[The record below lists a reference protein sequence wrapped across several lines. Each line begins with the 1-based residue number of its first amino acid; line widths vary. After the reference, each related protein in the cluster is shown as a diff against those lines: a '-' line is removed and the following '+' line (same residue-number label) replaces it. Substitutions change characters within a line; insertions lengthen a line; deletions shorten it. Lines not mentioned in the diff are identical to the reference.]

1 MEKEKFPKAFETS
14 VNICFVSDEK
24 YAEPLCTALY
34 SLLWNRDKTR
44 LYDILIL
51 QDDISEKATEE
62 IRSLADGEAGVSIRL
77 VDMADV
83 RQFFPK
89 TANAYYTAAINYRL
103 YLFDEMFS
111 NYDKMLYFDCD
122 MIFLD
127 DVSQLYDTDFCG
139 KEAVAVRA
147 EDFRVFSKTRRAIF
161 LDDMP
166 YNVDNYRKD
175 GLKMKHPEDYFNSGA
190 LLLNL
195 EKARNRITMS
205 QIYELLAK
213 HKYTFSDQDVLNMLF
228 DGRVHPVDFRWN
240 YTTFVAGH
248 LQSGNCNSEK
258 LFADLQRENPAI
270 IHYVG
275 RRKPWTTGEILRER
289 YEEYREKLENRIKHR
304 ISRNLE

>member
-175 GLKMKHPEDYFNSGA
+175 GLKMKHPEDYFNSGV

-195 EKARNRITMS
+195 EKARNT
-205 QIYELLAK
+205 Y
-213 HKYTFSDQDVLNMLF
+213 HDVT
-228 DGRVHPVDFRWN
+228 D
-240 YTTFVAGH
+240 
-248 LQSGNCNSEK
+248 
-258 LFADLQRENPAI
+258 I
-270 IHYVG
+270 
-275 RRKPWTTGEILRER
+275 
-289 YEEYREKLENRIKHR
+289 
-304 ISRNLE
+304 